1 LAGLAS
7 GDGVLPNQCDFI
19 SGSTAARSAFIPP
32 RGRGKEGSVVP
43 FDEGSAVVVREVDDK
58 NWELIRPLGY
68 RGETEFFV
76 VPFGMWTDFASVP
89 RVFVW
94 FLPQY
99 GRYTKAAILHDYLWR
114 HRAAKGTLDWI
125 DADAMFRRAMRELDV
140 AFLRRWIL
148 WAAVRWAALL
158 KKGGWKGW
166 WKESWRV
173 VLVSLMALPIV
184 LPPAVLISISLLA
197 FYLLELV
204 VWAPMKAMLETRKR
218 LQKRRP
224 KKVNTPKLDWKL
236 S

>member
-1 LAGLAS
+1 
-7 GDGVLPNQCDFI
+7 
-19 SGSTAARSAFIPP
+19 
-32 RGRGKEGSVVP
+32 VP
-43 FDEGSAVVVREVDDK
+43 FDEGWDVVVKEIDEK
-58 NWELIRPLGY
+58 TWELILPLAY
-68 RGETEFFV
+68 RGKEEFFV
-76 VPFGMWTDFASVP
+76 VPSGMRTDFASVP

-114 HRAAKGTLDWI
+114 ERAAKGTLRWL

-140 AFLRRWIL
+140 AFLRRWIM

-173 VLVSLMALPIV
+173 ILVSLVALPIV
-184 LPPAVLISISLLA
+184 LPPAVLISIALLV
-197 FYLLELV
+197 FFLVEMV
-204 VWAPMKAMLETRKR
+204 VWAPIKVTFEARKAIE
-218 LQKRRP
+218 KRRP
-224 KKVNTPKLDWKL
+224 RKEVSTPRLDWRT